1 MNERRTRGTDKGV
14 RREFGAARRAVRRRH
29 EAARCGAPTRYG
41 PATLMTGAPV
51 IFQACLMPMKMM
63 NALIRP
69 DGKDPTTTRT
79 GSAAITPDKA
89 TILRRARPVLG
100 RG

>member
-1 MNERRTRGTDKGV
+1 MLEETEGV
-14 RREFGAARRAVRRRH
+14 WRKLGAARRAVQRH

-41 PATLMTGAPV
+41 PTTLMTGAAV

-69 DGKDPTTTRT
+69 DGNDPITTRT
-79 GSAAITPDKA
+79 GSAAISPETT
-89 TILRRARPVLG
+89 TILSRARPLLG